1 MERWWSR
8 KASKDFV
15 MLLDQILTGLSATQ
29 IDGPTDIEITSIA
42 YDSRVVQPGSLFIAF
57 NGFHTDGRA
66 FIPQALARGAVA
78 VVVQPQEGDG
88 GWGMGVGDYPG
99 SQPPSPI
106 PHPPSIV
113 AVENTRTALAPIA
126 AAFYGHLGAA
136 MRVIG
141 ITGTDG
147 KTTTTFLT
155 SAVLEASG
163 RSTGMIGTGDFKV
176 GARQW
181 ANETRQSTPEA
192 PEVQALLREM
202 ADAGCGYAVIEAT
215 SHALSARWRRLDGC
229 AFDLAVLTN
238 VTHEHL
244 DFHGSVE
251 QYRRDKARL
260 FEMLGEGDRGWG
272 MGDGK
277 SRSNPH
283 PLSPIPARKA
293 RKIAI
298 VNADDPHH
306 QMFLDAAPASAER
319 LTYAVHS
326 QADVRA
332 YDVVSSAAGLRCRV
346 ETPWGGT
353 QLNLKLTGDFNVSNA
368 LAALTVGLAE
378 GVSLDACVA
387 ALEAIPGVRGR
398 MERIELG
405 QPFTVLVDYAHTPG
419 AFEKLM
425 SIVRPLTDGQLIAVF
440 GSAGERDREK
450 RAIQGAVA
458 ARFCDLIVLTDEDPR
473 LEDREAIIAE
483 IAAGAEQAGKREGSG
498 YARIA
503 DRPAAI
509 RAAFAHARPG
519 DIVLLLGKG
528 HESCIIYGDTKTPWD
543 EAGEARV
550 ALRELGY
557 A

>member
-1 MERWWSR
+1 MRLQQ
-8 KASKDFV
+8 
-15 MLLDQILTGLSATQ
+15 LLADLPIVQIN
-29 IDGPTDIEITSIA
+29 GPTDIEITSIA
-42 YDSRVVQPGSLFIAF
+42 YDSRTVQPGGLFIAI

-78 VVVQPQEGDG
+78 VVVQPRTGDG
-88 GWGMGVGDYPG
+88 RPETGDREN
-99 SQPPSPI
+99 SQSPTTI
-106 PHPPSIV
+106 
-113 AVENTRTALAPIA
+113 AVENARTALAPIA
-126 AAFYGHLGAA
+126 AAFYDHPGAA
-136 MRVIG
+136 MRVVG

-163 RSTGMIGTGDFKV
+163 RSTGMIGTVDFKV

-202 ADAGCGYAVIEAT
+202 ADAGCGYAVVEAT
-215 SHALSARWRRLDGC
+215 SHALSARWNRLGGC
-229 AFDLAVLTN
+229 AFDVALLTN

-244 DFHGSVE
+244 DFHGSIE

-260 FEMLGEGDRGWG
+260 FEMLGEDERQTTN
-272 MGDGK
+272 DE
-277 SRSNPH
+277 SSAH
-283 PLSPIPARKA
+283 LSSILRPSSKN

-319 LTYAVHS
+319 LTYAVNS
-326 QADVRA
+326 SADVRA
-332 YDVVSSAAGLRCRV
+332 YDVIPSAAGLRFRV
-346 ETPWGGT
+346 ETPWGGAH
-353 QLNLKLTGDFNVSNA
+353 LNLKLTGDFNVSNA
-368 LAALTVGLAE
+368 LAALSVGLAE
-378 GVSLDACVA
+378 GLPLGACVA

-398 MERIELG
+398 MERIEQG

-425 SIVRPLTDGQLIAVF
+425 GIVRPLTDGQLIAVF

-450 RAIQGAVA
+450 RAIQGAMA
-458 ARFCDLIVLTDEDPR
+458 GRFCDFLVLTDEDPR
-473 LEDREAIIAE
+473 LEDRDTIIAE
-483 IAAGAEQAGKREGSG
+483 IAQGAEQAGKRERSG
-498 YARIA
+498 YLRIP

-528 HESCIIYGDTKTPWD
+528 HESCIIYGETKMPWD
-543 EAGEARV
+543 EASEARA

>member
-1 MERWWSR
+1 MRLHQ
-8 KASKDFV
+8 
-15 MLLDQILTGLSATQ
+15 LLAGLSAAQ
-29 IDGPTDIEITSIA
+29 ISGPTDIEITSIA
-42 YDSRVVQPGSLFIAF
+42 HDSRMVQPGSLFIAI
-57 NGFHTDGRA
+57 NGFHTDGRT
-66 FIPQALARGAVA
+66 FIPQALARGAAA
-78 VVVQPQEGDG
+78 VVVEQPGTGNWELGIG
-88 GWGMGVGDYPG
+88 NRNN
-99 SQPPSPI
+99 SQYLVPNPQSPT
-106 PHPPSIV
+106 IV
-113 AVENTRTALAPIA
+113 VVQNTRTALAPIA
-126 AAFYGHLGAA
+126 AAFYDHPGAA
-136 MRVIG
+136 MRVVG

-163 RSTGMIGTGDFKV
+163 RGTGMIGTVDFKV

-202 ADAGCGYAVIEAT
+202 ADTGCGYAVVEAT
-215 SHALSARWRRLDGC
+215 SHALSARWNRLGGC
-229 AFDLAVLTN
+229 VFDVALLTN

-260 FEMLGEGDRGWG
+260 FEMLGERTEPRTENREPGVQPSVLG
-272 MGDGK
+272 
-277 SRSNPH
+277 SRFSV
-283 PLSPIPARKA
+283 LKG

-306 QMFLDAAPASAER
+306 RMFLDAAPYRAER
-319 LTYAVHS
+319 LTYAIGS
-326 QADVRA
+326 PADVRA
-332 YDVVSSAAGLRCRV
+332 YNVVSRAAGLRFQV
-346 ETPWGGT
+346 ETPWGGA
-353 QLNLKLTGDFNVSNA
+353 QLNLKLTGEFNVSNA

-378 GVSLDACVA
+378 GLPIDACVA

-398 MERIELG
+398 MERIEQG

-425 SIVRPLTDGQLIAVF
+425 SIARPLTSGQLIAVF

-458 ARFCDLIVLTDEDPR
+458 ARFCDLLVLTDEDPR
-473 LEDREAIIAE
+473 LEDRDAIIAE
-483 IAAGAEQAGKREGSG
+483 IAQGAEQAGKCEGSG
-498 YARIA
+498 YMRIP

-543 EAGEARV
+543 EAGEARA
-550 ALRELGY
+550 ALREQGY
-557 A
+557 GGDGVTR

>member
-1 MERWWSR
+1 MRLR
-8 KASKDFV
+8 QLIAD
-15 MLLDQILTGLSATQ
+15 LPAAQIS
-29 IDGPTDIEITSIA
+29 GPTDIEITSIA
-42 YDSRVVQPGSLFIAF
+42 YDSRAVQPGGLFIAIS
-57 NGFHTDGRA
+57 GFHTDGRA
-66 FIPQALARGAVA
+66 FIPQALARGAAA
-78 VVVQPQEGDG
+78 VVVEQPQPGTG
-88 GWGMGVGDYPG
+88 GWGMEDGE
-99 SQPPSPI
+99 SRTI
-106 PHPPSIV
+106 PHPPSPNPQSPTIV
-113 AVENTRTALAPIA
+113 AVQNTRTALAPIA
-126 AAFYGHLGAA
+126 ATFYSHPGVA
-136 MRVIG
+136 MRVVG

-155 SAVLEASG
+155 SAVLEAGG
-163 RSTGMIGTGDFKV
+163 RSTGMIGTVDFKV

-215 SHALSARWRRLDGC
+215 SHALSARWNRLGGC
-229 AFDLAVLTN
+229 AFDVALLTN

-260 FEMLGEGDRGWG
+260 FEMLGEDQRPTTN
-272 MGDGK
+272 DQSSSSLVFRPSSLVSQADK
-277 SRSNPH
+277 R
-283 PLSPIPARKA
+283 RKV
-293 RKIAI
+293 AI

-306 QMFLDAAPASAER
+306 QMFLGAAPASAER
-319 LTYAVHS
+319 LTYAI
-326 QADVRA
+326 
-332 YDVVSSAAGLRCRV
+332 SSAADLRAYNLVASADRLRFRV
-346 ETPWGGT
+346 ETPWGGA

-378 GVSLDACVA
+378 GVPLDACVA

-398 MERIELG
+398 MERIEQG

-425 SIVRPLTDGQLIAVF
+425 SIARPLTSGQLIAVF

-458 ARFCDLIVLTDEDPR
+458 ARFCDLLVLTDEDPR
-473 LEDREAIIAE
+473 LEDRDAIIAE
-483 IAAGAEQAGKREGSG
+483 IARGAEQAGKREGSG
-498 YARIA
+498 YIRIP
-503 DRPAAI
+503 DRPVAI

-528 HESCIIYGDTKTPWD
+528 HESCIIYGDTKRPWD
-543 EAGEARV
+543 EAGEARS

-557 A
+557 DDGVTR

>member
-126 AAFYGHLGAA
+126 AAFYNHPGAA
-136 MRVIG
+136 MRVVG

-155 SAVLEASG
+155 SAVLEANG
-163 RSTGMIGTGDFKV
+163 RATGMIGTVDFKV

-192 PEVQALLREM
+192 PEVQALLRDM
-202 ADAGCGYAVIEAT
+202 ADAGCGYAVLEAT
-215 SHALSARWRRLDGC
+215 SHALSARWNRLGGC
-229 AFDLAVLTN
+229 MFDVALLTN

-260 FEMLGEGDRGWG
+260 FEMLGEDEGRRTKDESSAPSSSVLRPSS
-272 MGDGK
+272 K
-277 SRSNPH
+277 NH
-283 PLSPIPARKA
+283 
-293 RKIAI
+293 KIA
-298 VNADDPHH
+298 
-306 QMFLDAAPASAER
+306 
-319 LTYAVHS
+319 
-326 QADVRA
+326 
-332 YDVVSSAAGLRCRV
+332 
-346 ETPWGGT
+346 
-353 QLNLKLTGDFNVSNA
+353 
-368 LAALTVGLAE
+368 
-378 GVSLDACVA
+378 
-387 ALEAIPGVRGR
+387 
-398 MERIELG
+398 
-405 QPFTVLVDYAHTPG
+405 
-419 AFEKLM
+419 
-425 SIVRPLTDGQLIAVF
+425 
-440 GSAGERDREK
+440 
-450 RAIQGAVA
+450 
-458 ARFCDLIVLTDEDPR
+458 
-473 LEDREAIIAE
+473 
-483 IAAGAEQAGKREGSG
+483 
-498 YARIA
+498 
-503 DRPAAI
+503 
-509 RAAFAHARPG
+509 
-519 DIVLLLGKG
+519 
-528 HESCIIYGDTKTPWD
+528 
-543 EAGEARV
+543 
-550 ALRELGY
+550 
-557 A
+557 

>member
-1 MERWWSR
+1 
-8 KASKDFV
+8 
-15 MLLDQILTGLSATQ
+15 
-29 IDGPTDIEITSIA
+29 
-42 YDSRVVQPGSLFIAF
+42 
-57 NGFHTDGRA
+57 
-66 FIPQALARGAVA
+66 
-78 VVVQPQEGDG
+78 
-88 GWGMGVGDYPG
+88 
-99 SQPPSPI
+99 
-106 PHPPSIV
+106 
-113 AVENTRTALAPIA
+113 
-126 AAFYGHLGAA
+126 
-136 MRVIG
+136 
-141 ITGTDG
+141 
-147 KTTTTFLT
+147 
-155 SAVLEASG
+155 
-163 RSTGMIGTGDFKV
+163 MIGTVDFKV
-176 GARQW
+176 GVRQW

-202 ADAGCGYAVIEAT
+202 ADADCGYAVIEAT
-215 SHALSARWRRLDGC
+215 SHALSARWNRLGGC
-229 AFDLAVLTN
+229 AFDVALLTN

-251 QYRRDKARL
+251 QYRHDKARL
-260 FEMLGEGDRGWG
+260 FEMLGEGDAAAF
-272 MGDGK
+272 
-277 SRSNPH
+277 SIPH
-283 PLSPIPARKA
+283 PASRIPARKA

-306 QMFLDAAPASAER
+306 RMFLDAAPASAER
-319 LTYAVHS
+319 LTYAVNS
-326 QADVRA
+326 PADVRA
-332 YDVVSSAAGLRCRV
+332 YNVLASAAGLRFRV
-346 ETPWGGT
+346 ETAWGGA

-378 GVSLDACVA
+378 GVPLATCVA

-398 MERIELG
+398 MERIEQG

-425 SIVRPLTDGQLIAVF
+425 SITRPLTDGQLIAVF

-458 ARFCDLIVLTDEDPR
+458 ARFCDFLVLTDEDPR
-473 LEDREAIIAE
+473 LENRDSIIAE
-483 IAAGAEQAGKREGSG
+483 IAQGAEQAGKREGRG
-498 YARIA
+498 YARIP

>member
-1 MERWWSR
+1 MR
-8 KASKDFV
+8 
-15 MLLDQILTGLSATQ
+15 LDQLLAGLPTAQ
-29 IDGPTDIEITSIA
+29 ISGPADSEISSIA
-42 YDSRVVQPGSLFIAF
+42 YDSRAVQPGGLFIAI
-57 NGFHTDGRA
+57 NGFHTDGRT
-66 FIPQALARGAVA
+66 FIPQALERGAAA
-78 VVVQPQEGDG
+78 VVVEPPEAGDRG
-88 GWGMGVGDYPG
+88 LETRSYSS
-99 SQPPSPI
+99 SQSPI

-113 AVENTRTALAPIA
+113 TVQNTRTALAPIA
-126 AAFYGHLGAA
+126 AAFYGHPGAA

-155 SAVLEASG
+155 SAVLDAGG
-163 RSTGMIGTGDFKV
+163 RSTGMIGTVDFKV

-192 PEVQALLREM
+192 PEVQALLRDM
-202 ADAGCGYAVIEAT
+202 VDAGCGYAVIEAT
-215 SHALSARWRRLDGC
+215 SHALSARWNRLGGC
-229 AFDLAVLTN
+229 LFDVALLTN

-260 FEMLGEGDRGWG
+260 FEMLGEDERPATK
-272 MGDGK
+272 DE
-277 SRSNPH
+277 SSTPFSNNFV
-283 PLSPIPARKA
+283 LSTESPSSFVLRPSSKNRKL
-293 RKIAI
+293 AI

-306 QMFLDAAPASAER
+306 RMFLNAAPPNAER

-326 QADVRA
+326 PADVRA
-332 YDVVSSAAGLRCRV
+332 SDVVSSAAGLRFRV
-346 ETPWGGT
+346 ETPWGNT
-353 QLNLKLTGDFNVSNA
+353 QLKLQLTGDFNVSNA

-378 GVSLDACVA
+378 GVPLAACVA

-398 MERIELG
+398 MERIEQG

-425 SIVRPLTDGQLIAVF
+425 SITRPLTHGQLIAVF

-450 RAIQGAVA
+450 RAIQGEVA
-458 ARFCDLIVLTDEDPR
+458 ARFCDFLVLTDEDPR
-473 LEDREAIIAE
+473 LEDRDTIIAE
-483 IAAGAEQAGKREGSG
+483 IAQGAERAGKREGSG
-498 YARIA
+498 YIRIP

-528 HESCIIYGDTKTPWD
+528 HEACIIYGNTKTPWD
-543 EAGEARV
+543 EAGEARA
-550 ALRELGY
+550 ALSELGFGGKHMKE
-557 A
+557 